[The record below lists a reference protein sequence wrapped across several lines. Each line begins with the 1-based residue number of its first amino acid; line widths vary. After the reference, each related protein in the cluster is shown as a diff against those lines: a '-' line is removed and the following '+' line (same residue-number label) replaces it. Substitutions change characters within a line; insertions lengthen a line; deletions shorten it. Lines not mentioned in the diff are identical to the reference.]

1 MKFTRMVSKTLRFDS
16 PEAETASHRL
26 MLRAGLIQQ
35 VAAGV
40 YSYLPMALRS
50 LRKIENII
58 REEMDAAG
66 GQELMLPALQPM
78 ELWEQTGRRGAF
90 GDNLFSLQDRRGRP
104 MVMAP
109 THEEVVTNVVKSN
122 VQSYRDLPL
131 LLYQIQTKFRDEPR
145 PRAGLIRVREF
156 DMKDAYSFN
165 ADDDSLDDS
174 YQDMAQAYRNVFRR
188 CGLPVLM
195 AEADSGAI
203 GGKDS
208 HEFLLPTDTGEDTV
222 ITCDGCDYV
231 ANAEKAESVIPPISP
246 LPPGEGQGEGVP
258 PITPSPSGGG
268 LGWGR
273 EPEAPL
279 REVATPGIKTIAALA
294 EFLNVPES
302 KTLKAVFYMADG
314 EPVFVTIRGDL
325 EVNEVK
331 LKNAL
336 HCDDLHFAEDAEV
349 QAAGLVAGSASAVG
363 ITSIRKIADPSIE
376 SGNNF
381 VVGANKPDTHMT
393 GANYPRDFQVDILT
407 DIALAQP
414 GQQCARCGGELQATR
429 GVEVGHIF
437 KLGTFFSE
445 TLGANYL
452 DAEGRN
458 RPITMGCYGIGVGR
472 LLAAAIEQNH
482 DDRGIVFPRP
492 IAPYQ
497 AHLVGLNLAN
507 EDVAQAAEDL
517 YAQLNAANIETLY
530 DDRADAAAGVK
541 FNDAD
546 LMGLPVRL
554 VVSPRNLNNGVVEVR
569 GRQEEEATTVPLADA
584 VDAVRARLAVE

>member
-1 MKFTRMVSKTLRFDS
+1 MKFTRMVSRTLRFDP

-40 YSYLPMALRS
+40 YSYLPLALRS

-66 GQELMLPALQPM
+66 GQELMLPALQPL
-78 ELWEQTGRRGAF
+78 ELWEQTGRRAAF
-90 GDNLFSLQDRRGRP
+90 GDNMFALQDRRGRP
-104 MVMAP
+104 MALAP
-109 THEEVVTNVVKSN
+109 THEEVITNVVKSN

-165 ADDDSLDDS
+165 ADDGSLDET
-174 YQDMAQAYRNVFRR
+174 YQDMAQAYRNIFRR

-208 HEFLLPTDTGEDTV
+208 HEFLLPTETGEDTV
-222 ITCDGCDYV
+222 ITCPNCQYT
-231 ANAEKAESVIPPISP
+231 ANAEKAGAVYPPAE
-246 LPPGEGQGEGVP
+246 L
-258 PITPSPSGGG
+258 
-268 LGWGR
+268 

-279 REVATPGIKTIAALA
+279 QEVATPGVKTIAGLA
-294 EFLNVPES
+294 EFLGVPES

-314 EPVFVTIRGDL
+314 DPVFVTIRGDL

-336 HCDDLHFAEDAEV
+336 HCGELRFAEDAEV
-349 QAAGLVAGSASAVG
+349 RAAGLVAGSASAVG
-363 ITSIRKIADPSIE
+363 ITGIRKVADPSIE

-381 VVGANKPDTHMT
+381 VVGANKPDTHLT
-393 GANYPRDFQVDILT
+393 GANYPRDFQVDVLT

-414 GQQCARCGGELQATR
+414 GQLCTQCGHALEATR
-429 GVEVGHIF
+429 GIEVGHIF

-445 TLGANYL
+445 TLGATFL
-452 DAEGRN
+452 DAEGQN
-458 RPITMGCYGIGVGR
+458 HPITMGCYGIGVGR

-482 DDRGIVFPRP
+482 DDRGIIFPYP
-492 IAPYQ
+492 VAPYQ
-497 AHLVGLNLAN
+497 VHLVGLNLSNA
-507 EDVAQAAEDL
+507 DVAEAADAL
-517 YAQLNAANIETLY
+517 YASLNAAGIETLY
-530 DDRADAAAGVK
+530 DDRTDQAAGVK

-546 LMGLPVRL
+546 LIGLPVRL
-554 VVSPRNLNNGVVEVR
+554 VVSPRNLNNGVVEVK
-569 GRQEEEATTVPLADA
+569 GRQDDEATTVPLADVA
-584 VDAVRARLAVE
+584 DAVRARLAGD

>member
-1 MKFTRMVSKTLRFDS
+1 MKFTRMVSRTLRFDS

-50 LRKIENII
+50 LRKIENLI

-66 GQELMLPALQPM
+66 GQELMLPALQPL
-78 ELWEQTGRRGAF
+78 ELWEQTGRRAAF
-90 GDNLFSLQDRRGRP
+90 GDNLFSLEDRRGRP

-174 YQDMAQAYRNVFRR
+174 YQDMAQAYRNIFRR

-208 HEFLLPTDTGEDTV
+208 HEFLLPTETGEDTV
-222 ITCDGCDYV
+222 ITCSGCDYV
-231 ANAEKAESVIPPISP
+231 ANAEKANSVF
-246 LPPGEGQGEGVP
+246 
-258 PITPSPSGGG
+258 PSVE
-268 LGWGR
+268 R

-279 REVATPGIKTIAALA
+279 QEVATPGVKTIAGLA
-294 EFLNVPES
+294 EFLGVPES
-302 KTLKAVFYMADG
+302 KTLKAVFYMAAYG
-314 EPVFVTIRGDL
+314 SQWEPVFVTIRGDL

-336 HCDDLHFAEDAEV
+336 HCDGLRFAEDEEV
-349 QAAGLVAGSASAVG
+349 RAAGLVAGSASAVG
-363 ITSIRKIADPSIE
+363 LTSIRGERGIRKVADPSIE
-376 SGNNF
+376 SGSNF
-381 VVGANKPDTHMT
+381 VVGANKPGAHLT

-407 DIALAQP
+407 DIALTQP
-414 GQQCARCGGELQATR
+414 GQLCARCGGRLEATR

-452 DAEGRN
+452 DTDGRS

-482 DDRGIVFPRP
+482 DDRGIVFPHP

-497 AHLVGLNLAN
+497 AHLVGLNLSN
-507 EDVAQAAEDL
+507 EDVAQAAEEL
-517 YAQLNAANIETLY
+517 YAQLNAAGIETLY
-530 DDRADAAAGVK
+530 DDRTDQAAGVK

-569 GRQEEEATTVPLADA
+569 GRQDEEATTVPLAEV
-584 VDAVRARLAVE
+584 VDAVRARLAVG

>member
-1 MKFTRMVSKTLRFDS
+1 MKFTRMLSKTLRFDPS
-16 PEAETASHRL
+16 EAETASHRL

-40 YSYLPMALRS
+40 YSYLPLAWRS
-50 LRKIENII
+50 LRKIEDII
-58 REEMDAAG
+58 REEMNAAG
-66 GQELMLPALQPM
+66 GQELMLPALQPL
-78 ELWEQTGRRGAF
+78 ELWEQTGRRAAF
-90 GDNLFSLQDRRGRP
+90 GDNLFSLQDRSGRA

-109 THEEVVTNVVKSN
+109 THEEVITNVVKSN

-165 ADDDSLDDS
+165 ADDDSLDAS
-174 YQDMAQAYRNVFRR
+174 YQDMAQAYRNIFRR

-222 ITCDGCDYV
+222 ITCSGCDYV
-231 ANAEKAESVIPPISP
+231 ANAEKAESVIPPI
-246 LPPGEGQGEGVP
+246 LPPPQGEG
-258 PITPSPSGGG
+258 GGG
-268 LGWGR
+268 GETWR

-279 REVATPGIKTIAALA
+279 QEVATPGIKTIAGLA
-294 EFLNVPES
+294 EFLGVPES
-302 KTLKAVFYMADG
+302 KTLKAVFYMADN

-336 HCDDLHFAEDAEV
+336 HCDDLRFAEDAEV
-349 QAAGLVAGSASAVG
+349 RAAGLVAGSASAVG
-363 ITSIRKIADPSIE
+363 ISGIRKVADPSIE

-414 GQQCARCGGELQATR
+414 GQQCARCGGTLQATR

-452 DAEGRN
+452 DSEGRN

-482 DDRGIVFPRP
+482 DDNGIVFPHP

-497 AHLVGLNLAN
+497 AHLVGLNLSN
-507 EDVAQAAEDL
+507 EDVAAAAEQL
-517 YAQLNAANIETLY
+517 YASLNAAGIETLY

-554 VVSPRNLNNGVVEVR
+554 VVSPRNLNNGVVEIK
-569 GRQEEEATTVPLADA
+569 GRTDAEATTVPL
-584 VDAVRARLAVE
+584 VEVVGAVRAKLAV

>member
-1 MKFTRMVSKTLRFDS
+1 MKFTRMVSRTLRFDP

-26 MLRAGLIQQ
+26 MLRAGLMQQ

-40 YSYLPMALRS
+40 YSYLPLALRS
-50 LRKIENII
+50 LRKIEGII

-66 GQELMLPALQPM
+66 GQELLLPALQPL
-78 ELWEQTGRRGAF
+78 ELWEQTGRRAAF
-90 GDNLFSLQDRRGRP
+90 GDNLFALQDRRGRP
-104 MVMAP
+104 LALAP
-109 THEEVVTNVVKSN
+109 THEEVITNVVKSN
-122 VQSYRDLPL
+122 VQSYRDLPS

-165 ADDDSLDDS
+165 ADDASLDAT
-174 YQDMAQAYRNVFRR
+174 YQDMAQAYRNIFRR

-222 ITCDGCDYV
+222 ITCPNCRYT
-231 ANAEKAESVIPPISP
+231 ANAEKAQAVIPPWN
-246 LPPGEGQGEGVP
+246 GD
-258 PITPSPSGGG
+258 TGGG
-268 LGWGR
+268 
-273 EPEAPL
+273 EPL
-279 REVATPGIKTIAALA
+279 REVATPGVKTIAALA
-294 EFLNVPES
+294 EFLGVPEAQ
-302 KTLKAVFYMADG
+302 TLKAVFYIADG

-336 HCDDLHFAEDAEV
+336 HCDELRFAEDDEV

-363 ITSIRKIADPSIE
+363 ITGIRKVADPSIQ
-376 SGNNF
+376 SGANF
-381 VVGANKPDTHMT
+381 VVGANKPGVHLT
-393 GANYPRDFQVDILT
+393 GANYPRDFQVDLLA

-414 GQQCARCGGELQATR
+414 GQLCVRCGYTLESIR

-445 TLGANYL
+445 TLGATYL

-482 DDRGIVFPRP
+482 DQRGIVFPAP

-497 AHLVGLNLAN
+497 AHLIGLNLSNA
-507 EDVAQAAEDL
+507 DVAAAADGL
-517 YAQLNAANIETLY
+517 YAQLNAVGIETLY
-530 DDRADAAAGVK
+530 DDRPDQAAGVK

-546 LMGLPVRL
+546 LLGLPVRL
-554 VVSPRNLNNGVVEVR
+554 VVSPRNLRDSVVEIRGRTDAEASTAPLDGVV
-569 GRQEEEATTVPLADA
+569 G
-584 VDAVRARLAVE
+584 AVRARLE